1 MSFNKMGIYLNQPN
15 IIEKKIIYNLK
26 DAAKVKD
33 PSKILRVNKDNIK
46 FGKSKNLN
54 SRHKEYKEIFGED
67 TNFKII
73 LLLEEKDLVQFE
85 NQLIRV
91 FEPYCLRSPS
101 NNVQME
107 WMEKISFENAQK
119 IIIKEFKKFNL
130 NKV

>member
-1 MSFNKMGIYLNQPN
+1 MGIYLNQPN

-46 FGKSKNLN
+46 FGKSKNLK

-107 WMEKISFENAQK
+107 WMEKISFENAEK
-119 IIIKEFKKFNL
+119 IIINEFKKFNL
-130 NKV
+130 S